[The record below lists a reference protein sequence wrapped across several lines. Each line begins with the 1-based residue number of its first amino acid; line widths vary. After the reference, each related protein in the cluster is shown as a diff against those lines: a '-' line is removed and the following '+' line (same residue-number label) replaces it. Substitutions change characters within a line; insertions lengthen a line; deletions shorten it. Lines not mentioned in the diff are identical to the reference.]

1 MQYTNLIWRD
11 GQPYSE
17 RFDDIY
23 YSSDEN
29 EDISGASEFSHVFFK
44 HNGLPERWQER
55 DDFVIAELGLGSG
68 LNCLLTIREWLKH
81 CDACKKKKTLHY
93 IAIEKYPL
101 SPQVMAELLSRYP
114 VLKPLCDEFLEYYP
128 PAVET
133 THVRR
138 LFDNRVV
145 IHFKFMDVADALEN
159 NRLNVDAWFLDGFSP
174 AKNPDMW
181 SQELFENIASNSRD
195 EATCSTYTAAGFV
208 KRNLQHAGFIV
219 DKVAGYGKKR
229 EMLVAKRVPE
239 RMPEITDGA
248 GKLRF
253 KDKPWFESPVKNIA
267 SAKEATIIG
276 AGIAGLSL
284 AYALVQR
291 GWKVSIIDKHGSEQ
305 KQASSNPAPIVY
317 PRLSINNDVDTEF
330 FIAAY
335 CHALHVFKKLQK
347 KSRQRFWFG
356 DGLLQQIDEKRISR
370 IIDKFQLNK
379 DFISIIDEPDNGEIS
394 GEQAEQVVV
403 EYMSAGVLL
412 PAILCDVLKQA
423 CGEKLEIIDA
433 EITAINRDGKTWLC
447 FHGNQLIKETELLV
461 VANGTE
467 INQLGLPFG
476 FPLEAI
482 RGQVVELHETEASRQ
497 IKKTL
502 NAEVHITPTINGK
515 HYLGATYAKDCR
527 RRDICPAED
536 RKLLDTL
543 AELYPGV
550 FKESDH
556 CASWV
561 GFRTVAKDR
570 VPVVG
575 AVPDAAFFNEQ
586 YSDIRHGNT
595 SKNYLPAGYL
605 EGLYIS
611 AAHGSRGFT
620 SSFIS
625 AEIVA
630 AQLTGEPSPV
640 NKKVL
645 DYLNPSRF
653 IVNNLKRG

>member
-1 MQYTNLIWRD
+1 MQYTNLIWRE

-29 EDISGASEFSHVFFK
+29 EDISGENEFSHVFFK
-44 HNGLPERWQER
+44 HNGLPERWQRR

-81 CDACKKKKTLHY
+81 CDACGKKKTLHY

-101 SPQVMAELLSRYP
+101 SPATIAKLLSRYP
-114 VLKPLCDEFLEYYP
+114 LLKPFCDALLEHYP
-128 PAVET
+128 SAVET

-145 IHFKFMDVADALEN
+145 IHFIFMDVADALEN

-181 SQELFENIASNSRD
+181 SRKLFENIARNSAD

-208 KRNLQHAGFIV
+208 RRNLQHAGFIV
-219 DKVAGYGKKR
+219 EKVAGYGKKR
-229 EMLVAKRVPE
+229 EMLVAKRAAE
-239 RMPEITDGA
+239 KTDGERA
-248 GKLRF
+248 LRF
-253 KDKPWFESPVKNIA
+253 KDKPWFESPAKKIA
-267 SAKEATIIG
+267 PAKEATIIG

-291 GWKVSIIDKHGSEQ
+291 GWKVTIIDKHGSEQ
-305 KQASSNPAPIVY
+305 KEASSNPAPIVY
-317 PRLSINNDVDTEF
+317 PRLSINNDVDSEF

-335 CHALHVFKKLQK
+335 CHALHVFKTLQK
-347 KSRQRFWFG
+347 KSGQCFWFG
-356 DGLLQQIDEKRISR
+356 DGLLQQIDEKRIAR

-379 DFISIIDEPDNGEIS
+379 DFISIVNKSDSGEIS
-394 GEQAEQVVV
+394 DEHAGRVIAE
-403 EYMSAGVLL
+403 YHSAGVLL
-412 PAILCDVLKQA
+412 PVILCDVLKQV
-423 CGEKLEIIDA
+423 CGDKLNIIDA
-433 EITAINRDGKTWLC
+433 KITGINCDGKRWQC
-447 FHGNQLIKETELLV
+447 FHENQLIKETEILLI
-461 VANGTE
+461 ANGTE
-467 INQLGLPFG
+467 INQLGLPFE
-476 FPLEAI
+476 FPLETI
-482 RGQVVELHETEASRQ
+482 RGQVVSLHETEASRQ

-502 NAEVHITPTINGK
+502 NAEVHTTPVINGK
-515 HYLGATYAKDCR
+515 HYLGATYAKNCR
-527 RRDICPAED
+527 RRDVCPAED
-536 RKLLDTL
+536 RKLLDAL
-543 AELYPGV
+543 AKIYPGV
-550 FKESDH
+550 FEESDH

-575 AVPDAAFFNEQ
+575 AVPDEAFFNEV
-586 YSDIRHGNT
+586 YSDICHGNT
-595 SKNYLPAGYL
+595 SKTYLPARYL
-605 EGLYIS
+605 GGLYLS

-620 SSFIS
+620 TAFIS
-625 AEIVA
+625 AEIIA

-653 IVNNLKRG
+653 IVNDLKRG